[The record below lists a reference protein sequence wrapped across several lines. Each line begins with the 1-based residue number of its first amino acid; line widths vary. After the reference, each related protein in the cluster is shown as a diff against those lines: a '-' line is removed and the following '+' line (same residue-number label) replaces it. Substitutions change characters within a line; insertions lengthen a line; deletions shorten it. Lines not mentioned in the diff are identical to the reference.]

1 MVDGSQPAQ
10 VQCDNRGRVG
20 HPHECCFDL
29 YPKLISGCGGG
40 CGRTAQRG
48 RGGRND
54 GGGRGTPAVVAPPA
68 ATPPPTIEA
77 VMHARIE
84 RLEQRLATMATLQH

>member
-1 MVDGSQPAQ
+1 
-10 VQCDNRGRVG
+10 
-20 HPHECCFDL
+20 
-29 YPKLISGCGGG
+29 
-40 CGRTAQRG
+40 
-48 RGGRND
+48 
-54 GGGRGTPAVVAPPA
+54 VAPPA